1 METPSKSFIT
11 FDISWSTIIKILITA
26 IAVWA
31 FFALREILFMLF
43 VVFIFV
49 AAVNPTIKNLQQHMS
64 RGLAVTL
71 FFTLLV
77 VAIIIISYLFLP
89 KLITQANALAQ
100 AIPDAIDK
108 IRPALESLKNGGAGA
123 TVNDAIS
130 NASSTLG
137 NAGSNAFSAILG
149 FFGGIATVVTGL
161 VLSFYLLLE
170 EKNAREFLYQV
181 MPRNRFEPAYATLRK
196 ISHQMGAWIRGQL
209 TIMLF
214 VGVLNAIVYAIIGV
228 PSPLPLGVW
237 SGLAEVIPYIG
248 PVLGVLPGIFVAI
261 NTGDILTVVLVI
273 AINFF
278 AIQQIQNFYITPRVM
293 AKAVGLSPVFVILAI
308 LVGIALFGVAGAII
322 ALPTAAIASVI
333 IGEWQSLRQL
343 WEEPQAAKK
352 K

>member
-1 METPSKSFIT
+1 VNSAIT
-11 FDISWSTIIKILITA
+11 
-26 IAVWA
+26 
-31 FFALREILFMLF
+31 
-43 VVFIFV
+43 
-49 AAVNPTIKNLQQHMS
+49 
-64 RGLAVTL
+64 
-71 FFTLLV
+71 
-77 VAIIIISYLFLP
+77 
-89 KLITQANALAQ
+89 
-100 AIPDAIDK
+100 
-108 IRPALESLKNGGAGA
+108 
-123 TVNDAIS
+123 
-130 NASSTLG
+130 NASGSLSS
-137 NAGSNAFSAILG
+137 AGENAFGAILG
-149 FFGGIATVVTGL
+149 FFGGIITVVTGL

-214 VGVLNAIVYAIIGV
+214 VGILNVIVFALIGI

-248 PVLGVLPGIFVAI
+248 PVLGVIPAIFVAI
-261 NTGDILTVVLVI
+261 NTGDIVSVVLVI

-278 AIQQIQNFYITPRVM
+278 LIQQIQNFYITPRVM

-322 ALPTAAIASVI
+322 ALPTAAIASVV

-343 WEEPQAAKK
+343 WEDPEPEKQK
-352 K
+352 